1 MPIGTGNPSVDAATD
16 FQRARR
22 RRVLSRLTARLRG
35 EPGDVNVILP
45 FEEVVDALGFLGE
58 RRLGIRRVR
67 LDSIVGSVGRTRDF
81 DRAFRPTSGRV
92 RKRWER
98 INTAQR
104 RGEAMPPVS
113 LYKIGELHFV
123 RDGHHRVSVAR
134 AFGYPD
140 IEADVTEVFTRVGA
154 SRPLRL
160 GDLPL
165 KSHEWLFRERV
176 PLPAED
182 YEKLQLNDPWAYG
195 DLAESV
201 EAWGFRLMQSRSEFL
216 DRPTVAQIWFEKEY
230 EPVVAMLREA
240 GLIGK
245 RTESEAYM
253 RVAAA
258 RYRLLRT
265 HEWSEEIV
273 ERLRE
278 EL

>member
-1 MPIGTGNPSVDAATD
+1 VPIGTGNPAVDAATD

-22 RRVLSRLTARLRG
+22 RRALSRLAARLRG
-35 EPGDVNVILP
+35 EPGDVNMILP
-45 FEEVVDALGFLGE
+45 FEEVVDALGYLGE
-58 RRLGIRRVR
+58 RHLGLRRVR
-67 LDSIVGSVGRTRDF
+67 LDSIVGTVDRTRDF
-81 DRAFRPTSGRV
+81 DRSFRPTSRRV
-92 RKRWER
+92 RRRWER
-98 INTAQR
+98 IDEAQR
-104 RGEAMPPVS
+104 RGEAMPPIS

-134 AFGYPD
+134 ALGHPD

-165 KSHEWLFRERV
+165 KSHERLFHERV
-176 PLPAED
+176 PLPPEARERI
-182 YEKLQLNDPWAYG
+182 QLHDPWQYG

-201 EAWGFRLMQSRSEFL
+201 EAWGFRAMQSRRELL
-216 DRPTVAQIWFEKEY
+216 DRPTVARIWFEEEY
-230 EPVVAMLREA
+230 APVVAMLREA
-240 GLIGK
+240 GLVGK
-245 RTESEAYM
+245 QTETEAYM

-258 RYRLLRT
+258 RYRILRT

>member
-1 MPIGTGNPSVDAATD
+1 MPIGTGNPTVDAATD

-22 RRVLSRLTARLRG
+22 RRALARLAARLRG
-35 EPGDVNVILP
+35 QPGDVNVILP
-45 FEEVVDALGFLGE
+45 FEEVVDALGYLGE
-58 RRLGIRRVR
+58 RRLGLRRVR

-81 DRAFRPTSGRV
+81 DRSFRPTSGRV
-92 RKRWER
+92 RTRWER

-104 RGEAMPPVS
+104 RGQAMPPIS

-134 AFGYPD
+134 ALGHPD

-165 KSHEWLFRERV
+165 KSHERLFRERV
-176 PLPAED
+176 PLSPEA
-182 YEKLQLNDPWAYG
+182 YERIDLEDPWAYG
-195 DLAESV
+195 DLAESI
-201 EAWGFRLMQSRSEFL
+201 EAWGFRLMQPRGEFL
-216 DRPTVAQIWFEKEY
+216 DRATVARIWFEEEY
-230 EPVVAMLREA
+230 TPVVAMLREA
-240 GLIGK
+240 GLIGS
-245 RTESEAYM
+245 RGETQSYM
-253 RVAAA
+253 KVAAA

-273 ERLRE
+273 ERLRAE
-278 EL
+278 M